1 MNNISDKNLIII
13 LFGTIIVVF
22 ALIFSV
28 KSPERKVIDSPIMW
42 KEEFS
47 TIFFFKND
55 LVELK
60 KSYFLQSNILL
71 NKLFEFK
78 SLKDSDTKFKEK
90 LKIINYFMQFNKT
103 EANFKSSLNHAL
115 IAIDLLGSQNF

>member
-47 TIFFFKND
+47 TI
-55 LVELK
+55 
-60 KSYFLQSNILL
+60 Y
-71 NKLFEFK
+71 LFEKSFK
-78 SLKDSDTKFKEK
+78 RVENSF
-90 LKIINYFMQFNKT
+90 
-103 EANFKSSLNHAL
+103 HV
-115 IAIDLLGSQNF
+115 